1 VPVHALAELVRQFRD
16 VDIRAIDERAA
27 LGGADGADDAG
38 GDESPG
44 WDESKV

>member
-27 LGGADGADDAG
+27 LGGADGTDDAG

-44 WDESKV
+44 ESKV